1 MCFSRKRS
9 EIIDGFEIRGTARF
23 RSRTRESLASLRN
36 TAEFE
41 LIQAHLG
48 VICQGK
54 RSGMKAWAKK
64 PTFVVG
70 KATWQQ
76 SPVWYAGAIAHD
88 AFHAKL
94 YLDARKSCS
103 GRKPAADA
111 WTGAASEKQCL
122 FFQRRTLE
130 SLGAD
135 QQILAYIDECAK
147 NPTYQGR
154 HTGWRSWLDY
164 LKRRW

>member
-9 EIIDGFEIRGTARF
+9 EIIDGLVIRGTARF

-41 LIQAHLG
+41 LIRAHLG
-48 VICQGK
+48 VICQGR

-70 KATWQQ
+70 KATWQH
-76 SPVWYAGAIAHD
+76 SAVWYAGAIAHD

-94 YLDARKSCS
+94 YLDAKKSRP
-103 GRKPAADA
+103 GHHLEADA
-111 WTGAASEKQCL
+111 WTGAAAEKQCL
-122 FFQRRTLE
+122 SFQRRTLE
-130 SLGAD
+130 QLSAD
-135 QQILAYIDECAK
+135 EKILAYIDECAK
-147 NPTYQGR
+147 NPTYQGGNK
-154 HTGWRSWLDY
+154 GWRSWLDY